1 MNKLSKRGKRQR
13 SGILSKRGPGTSK
26 NFNQI
31 RMHSSI
37 HQHIDKVVKKEAKRI
52 EKPDG
57 AKVWKFHGIEYTNI
71 RAANFAYMQGR
82 R

>member
-1 MNKLSKRGKRQR
+1 MNLQKRGKRQR

-26 NFNQI
+26 SYNQV

-37 HQHIDKVVKKEAKRI
+37 NPKIDKTVKREAKRI

-57 AKVWKFHGIEYTNI
+57 AKVWKFRGVEYTNI